1 MFQTRM
7 NSNTNGRVIQL
18 DSYTGIFLPPH
29 DWYSDP
35 VNRYSLLV
43 PSSSSNP
50 RTEEDVRYTHS
61 LIFLTHPITSSLLL
75 GLKKRGFGKG
85 TYNGIGGKLNPSET
99 ARESII
105 RETAEEIN
113 VDLLS
118 NQISLVGR
126 VKIDVEQGE
135 KVSMAVF
142 VARLTEEQKG
152 QVKESEEIEP
162 HSFGLDEGGETEGL
176 PWELLRPEHHIYLS
190 LLLYGIQRGYQKRKE
205 GWKSRFDLEV
215 KFHPEPKKEDER
227 PDNQR
232 TVKEWRLYVY
242 DSGFS

>member
-1 MFQTRM
+1 M

-50 RTEEDVRYTHS
+50 QTEED
-61 LIFLTHPITSSLLL
+61 
-75 GLKKRGFGKG
+75 KRGFGKG

-113 VDLLS
+113 VNLLS
-118 NQISLVGR
+118 
-126 VKIDVEQGE
+126 K
-135 KVSMAVF
+135 
-142 VARLTEEQKG
+142 
-152 QVKESEEIEP
+152 
-162 HSFGLDEGGETEGL
+162 
-176 PWELLRPEHHIYLS
+176 
-190 LLLYGIQRGYQKRKE
+190 QRGYQKREE

-227 PDNQR
+227 PENQR